1 MTTFDMTAPYGSSL
15 TALKQKAGKPDAFSM
30 RGRVIWGLIFAVL
43 LVFGVGGWSATAK
56 LSGAI
61 IGSGTVLVDEDLK
74 VIQHVDGGVVREIAV
89 RKGDTVVAGQLLIG
103 LDDVQIRAE
112 QSIIR
117 GQLAEL
123 LARQARLTAERDGA
137 EAIAFPADFL
147 AQYAGAELIASGERQ
162 LFASNLVNRQSERQQ
177 LGLQADQLRQE
188 IGGLK
193 FQQTALVE
201 ELALVTTERD
211 RVGPLVAQ
219 GLIEAPRLSA
229 LDRDI
234 ARMLGQ
240 QGEIG
245 ANLARA
251 QSRITEIELKVIS
264 LRQVVQNDAQR
275 ELRDIE
281 ARIAELRERLG
292 AAEERFSRTQIRS
305 PVDGVIN
312 ELNVS
317 TLGGVVTPAERL
329 LTIVPTNADLKIEF
343 HLSTRDI
350 DQISIGQAAKLRFSA
365 FNQRTTPEIDG
376 VISRVAAAAQRDPQ
390 TGESFYLA
398 QVDVTGDLSALGSRG
413 LIPGMP
419 VEVFVQTAEQT
430 AIAYFAK
437 PFTDQINRTFKEE

>member
-1 MTTFDMTAPYGSSL
+1 MTTMDMTAPYGSSL
-15 TALKQKAGKPDAFSM
+15 STFKSKASKPDAFSM

-74 VIQHVDGGVVREIAV
+74 VVQHVDGGVVREIAV
-89 RKGDTVVAGQLLIG
+89 RKGDVVAAGQLLIG

-123 LARQARLTAERDGA
+123 LARQARLTAERDSA
-137 EAIAFPADFL
+137 ETIAFPAEFL
-147 AQYAGAELIASGERQ
+147 SLYPGADLIAQGERQ
-162 LFASNLVNRQSERQQ
+162 LFDSNLVNRQSEEQQ
-177 LGLQADQLRQE
+177 LSLQADQLGQE

-193 FQQTALVE
+193 FQQTALAE
-201 ELALVTTERD
+201 ELALVTDERD
-211 RVGPLVAQ
+211 RVKPLVAK
-219 GLIEAPRLSA
+219 GLVETPRLSG

-234 ARMLGQ
+234 ARMMGQ
-240 QGEIG
+240 RGELE

-251 QSRITEIELKVIS
+251 QSRITEIELKVIG
-264 LRQVVQNDAQR
+264 LHQVVQNDAQR
-275 ELRDIE
+275 ELRDIQ
-281 ARIAELRERLG
+281 ARIAELKERLG
-292 AAEERFSRTQIRS
+292 AADERFSRTEIRS
-305 PVDGVIN
+305 PVDGIIN

-329 LTIVPTNADLKIEF
+329 LTIVPANADLRIEF
-343 HLSTRDI
+343 RLATRDI

-376 VISRVAAAAQRDPQ
+376 VISRLAAAAQRDPQ
-390 TGESFYLA
+390 TGESYYLA
-398 QVDVTGDLSALGSRG
+398 QVEVTGDLSVLGTRG